1 MTLGKLLNIIKEEMH
16 ILPNNTE
23 TKYTKVPGSGYCI
36 SARNGALMPLT
47 GCVEYSWAQPF
58 CVYTIMGESRVRSK
72 IRAELARQTW
82 LHDGRA
88 VQ

>member
-1 MTLGKLLNIIKEEMH
+1 MTLKNLISIINEEMS
-16 ILPNNTE
+16 ILPENA
-23 TKYTKVPGSGYCI
+23 KVECRKVSGTGYCI
-36 SARNGALMPLT
+36 SARNGAFRPLT

-58 CVYTIMGESRVRSK
+58 CVYSIMGENRVRSK
-72 IRAELARQTW
+72 IRSELARQTW

>member
-1 MTLGKLLNIIKEEMH
+1 MTLENLLSIIKEETS
-16 ILPNNTE
+16 ILPEN
-23 TKYTKVPGSGYCI
+23 TKVKCRKASGTGYCI
-36 SARNGALMPLT
+36 SLRNGAVRTLT

-58 CVYTIMGESRVRSK
+58 SVYAIMGEDSVRSK
-72 IRAELARQTW
+72 IRKELARQTW

>member
-1 MTLGKLLNIIKEEMH
+1 MKLENLLSIIKEEMS
-16 ILPNNTE
+16 ILPENTK
-23 TKYTKVPGSGYCI
+23 TTYTKVPGSGYCI
-36 SARNGALMPLT
+36 SARNGALSPLT
-47 GCVEYSWAQPF
+47 GLVEYSWAQPF
-58 CVYTIMGESRVRSK
+58 FVYAIMGEDRVRSK

>member
-1 MTLGKLLNIIKEEMH
+1 MTLENLLSIIKEETS
-16 ILPNNTE
+16 ILPEN
-23 TKYTKVPGSGYCI
+23 TKVECRKVSGTGYCI
-36 SARNGALMPLT
+36 SLRNGAFRPLN

-58 CVYTIMGESRVRSK
+58 CVYAIIGEDRVRSK
-72 IRAELARQTW
+72 IQTELARQTW

>member
-1 MTLGKLLNIIKEEMH
+1 MKLENLLSIIKEEMS
-16 ILPNNTE
+16 ILPENTK
-23 TKYTKVPGSGYCI
+23 TTYTKVPGSGYCI
-36 SARNGALMPLT
+36 SARNGALRPLT
-47 GCVEYSWAQPF
+47 GLVEYSWAQPF
-58 CVYTIMGESRVRSK
+58 FVYTIMGEDRVRSK